1 MMAMQYD
8 VQTIHLNS
16 TGFGYI
22 GRTRV
27 KGLIISS
34 TATGGTVGIWDT
46 LTALTSATYEQS
58 TTTVTVTKVAHGLS
72 TGQRVG
78 LSFAVASGN
87 SATNGNYTITV
98 LTADTFTITD
108 INSRTIVA
116 GTACT
121 YVANTI
127 GTNSTQWHMT
137 VDTAAAAGTTNIV
150 FPGEGILIE
159 NGLYLTLT
167 ATNIPAVTVFY
178 G

>member
-1 MMAMQYD
+1 MMQTD
-8 VQTIHLNS
+8 VSTIHLNS

-46 LTALTSATYEQS
+46 LVATTSATYEQS
-58 TTTVTVTKVAHGLS
+58 ATLVTVTKVAHGLS

-78 LSFAVASGN
+78 LSFATASGN

-98 LTADTFTITD
+98 LTADTFTVTD
-108 INSRTIVA
+108 INSRTIA
-116 GTACT
+116 ASTACS
-121 YVANTI
+121 YVANTVS
-127 GTNSTQWHMT
+127 GNSTQWHMT

-150 FPGEGILIE
+150 FPGEGVLIE
-159 NGLYLTLT
+159 NALYITLT
-167 ATNIPAVTVFY
+167 TTNITAVTVFY

>member
-1 MMAMQYD
+1 MGMQTD
-8 VQTIHLNS
+8 VSTIHLNS

-58 TTTVTVTKVAHGLS
+58 TTTVTVTKTAHGLV

-78 LSFAVASGN
+78 LSFAAATGV
-87 SATNGNYTITV
+87 SATNGNYAITR
-98 LTADTFTITD
+98 LTADTFSITD
-108 INSRTIVA
+108 INSRTIA
-116 GTACT
+116 GGTACS
-121 YVANTI
+121 YVANTV
-127 GTNSTQWHMT
+127 GNSSSQQWHMT
-137 VDTAAAAGTTNIV
+137 IDTGPAAATTNIV
-150 FPGEGILIE
+150 FPGEGVLIE
-159 NGLYLTLT
+159 NALYLTLT
-167 ATNIPAVTVFY
+167 TTQITAVTVFY